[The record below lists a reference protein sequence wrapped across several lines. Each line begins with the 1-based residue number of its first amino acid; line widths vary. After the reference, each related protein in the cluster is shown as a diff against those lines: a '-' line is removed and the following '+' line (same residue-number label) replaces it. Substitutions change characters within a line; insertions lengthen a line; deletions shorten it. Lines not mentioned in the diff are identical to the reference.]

1 RSRELGASAGVLY
14 GDPSWPRTARE
25 LSPRGRGFDVVL
37 DSVGTW
43 QQSID
48 ALRPGGRLVVLGASR
63 AEHAHLDVRRFYS
76 EEGKPMTGR
85 VRYEVDDRGAAFVT
99 LDAPESRNAL
109 SDELLDDLLD
119 AFERART
126 DDAVRVAVLTSSHD
140 RVFSAGGDL
149 KAFTGDAPT
158 IGKYAGLDRFP
169 RLYKLIGG
177 LGKPVICA
185 ANGDVLAGAFGLAL
199 ACDLVIAREGVRF
212 GCPEINVGVFP
223 FMISALIYRNID
235 RMKANE
241 LMMLGEPI
249 DAAEAHRLNI
259 VNAVVPAASFDKIV
273 REWAHKVAGKSPLLM
288 RLGKNAIDATR
299 DMSLPDALEAL
310 RAQLALAF
318 TTEDLAEG
326 VAAFREKREAV
337 WKIR

>member
-1 RSRELGASAGVLY
+1 
-14 GDPSWPRTARE
+14 
-25 LSPRGRGFDVVL
+25 
-37 DSVGTW
+37 
-43 QQSID
+43 
-48 ALRPGGRLVVLGASR
+48 
-63 AEHAHLDVRRFYS
+63 
-76 EEGKPMTGR
+76 MTGR
-85 VRYEVDDRGAAFVT
+85 VRYEVDDMGAAFVT

-119 AFERART
+119 AVERARA
-126 DDAVRVAVLTSSHD
+126 DDAVRVVVLTSSHD

-149 KAFTGDAPT
+149 KAFAADTPT

-169 RLYKLIGG
+169 RLYKLIGS

-199 ACDLVIAREGVRF
+199 ACDLVIAREAVRF

-249 DAAEAHRLNI
+249 DAAEAYRLNI
-259 VNAVVPAASFDKIV
+259 VNAVVPAERFDEVV
-273 REWAHKVAGKSPLLM
+273 REWAHKVARKSPLLM

-318 TTEDLAEG
+318 TTEDIVEG
-326 VAAFREKREAV
+326 VTAFRQKREAE
-337 WKIR
+337 WRMR